1 MADAMLSTRGKGSKQ
16 GSSSEGKG
24 KSLKK
29 NVCKDDRKVPS
40 EEGPIERVIKDV
52 EKSSARL
59 VLRSSWCPSRD
70 QRLAQ
75 QALVEKKTF
84 FVRCHLLITG
94 YSGRTDIPEKRHEYD
109 AKYGK

>member
-40 EEGPIERVIKDV
+40 EEGLIERVIQDV
-52 EKSSARL
+52 EKSSGTAGSPFFL
-59 VLRSSWCPSRD
+59 VSLSGPKTGVASSSR
-70 QRLAQ
+70 
-75 QALVEKKTF
+75 KKNILCQMSSPYYWIF
-84 FVRCHLLITG
+84 R
-94 YSGRTDIPEKRHEYD
+94 ENRHP
-109 AKYGK
+109 